1 MKDAGRKKKH
11 EAMDNR
17 KTQTP
22 TYLYSNVL
30 QKLILQSVGHVELE
44 DDVVGEDVLHDAD
57 GVLRLALCKFH
68 LLRALCAG
76 ETQLTIPMPMP
87 AAVCGHRSPLA
98 KGGG

>member
-1 MKDAGRKKKH
+1 
-11 EAMDNR
+11 
-17 KTQTP
+17 
-22 TYLYSNVL
+22 
-30 QKLILQSVGHVELE
+30 
-44 DDVVGEDVLHDAD
+44 VLHDAD
-57 GVLRLALCKFH
+57 GVLRLALRKFH